1 MNSAYALNFPDA
13 WADRLVERAPRL
25 ALLAVVTLA
34 WAMTL
39 AWPPPPAGSRTLVAG
54 QPNAAPLAGYPL
66 RLGLPESQPVTM
78 EELIAVVDR
87 HESIAQASQDISAR
101 SAGTVKSASSS
112 IRTSFAAAF
121 SAFLDPAPARSAS
134 GGPAPEAPATQK
146 LGRSELLAVD
156 YDLAKLKPSQPA
168 AASETLGSKA
178 AYDSEDGSL
187 TVTKQLLVDGKSRG
201 SATIRIEEGA
211 QILIATASVAD
222 ALGPQI
228 ENLPRRISG
237 ALATRTGFIPFHEL
251 RGAGIAVEYDPVTD
265 RVSLSTNS

>member
-1 MNSAYALNFPDA
+1 MSLNFPDA

-25 ALLAVVTLA
+25 ALLAVVAMA

-54 QPNAAPLAGYPL
+54 QPNATPLAGYPL
-66 RLGLPESQPVTM
+66 RLDLPDTHPVTM
-78 EELIAVVDR
+78 EELIAVVGR
-87 HESIAQASQDISAR
+87 HESIAEASKDISAR
-101 SAGTVKSASSS
+101 SAGTVKSSASSL
-112 IRTSFAAAF
+112 RTGFAAAF
-121 SAFLDPAPARSAS
+121 SAFLDPAPAGRSGNGA
-134 GGPAPEAPATQK
+134 ATLQAPATQK
-146 LGRSELLAVD
+146 LGSSELLSVD
-156 YDLAKLKPSQPA
+156 YDLAKLNPSQPS
-168 AASETLGSKA
+168 AASETPGYKA
-178 AYDSEDGSL
+178 TFNSEDGSL

-222 ALGPQI
+222 ALGPQVD
-228 ENLPRRISG
+228 NLPRRISG
-237 ALATRTGFIPFHEL
+237 AIATRTGFIPFHEL

>member
-1 MNSAYALNFPDA
+1 MSINLPDE
-13 WADRLVERAPRL
+13 WADRLFERAPRMAML
-25 ALLAVVTLA
+25 AALTMA

-66 RLGLPESQPVTM
+66 RLDLPDSRPVTF
-78 EELIAVVDR
+78 EDLIAVVDR
-87 HESIAQASQDISAR
+87 HESIAKASESISGR
-101 SAGTVKSASSS
+101 SAATVESSSNS

-121 SAFLDPAPARSAS
+121 SALLDPLPARSA
-134 GGPAPEAPATQK
+134 GYGATLQAPATQT
-146 LGRSELLAVD
+146 LGRSEVLSLD
-156 YDLAKLKPSQPA
+156 YDLAKLNPSQPA
-168 AASETLGSKA
+168 STSKPVGNKA
-178 AYDSEDGSL
+178 AYNSEDGSL
-187 TVTKQLLVDGKSRG
+187 TVTKQLLVDGKSSG

-222 ALGPQI
+222 ALGPQV

-237 ALATRTGFIPFHEL
+237 ALATRTGFIPFNEL